1 MSITTLNYTQIGE
14 GPPLL
19 IIHGLFGSSRNW
31 RTLSQQFASQF
42 TVISIDL
49 RNHGD
54 SPHLDEM
61 NYLVMA
67 QDVINLLDQ
76 LQISQTSV
84 IGHSMGGKV
93 AMKLSHLEPDRINLL
108 VVADIGPVTYRH
120 DYDDLIDAVLRMDL
134 ASVGNRKQAD
144 VNLTDGIPDPRI
156 RMFLLQNLV
165 VNEDGLKWKLNWK
178 ALKENIS
185 QIIGFDDISD
195 WHIQTP
201 TLFIYGGQSN
211 YLNTEVRELIPRHFS
226 SASFSCIEDAGHWLH
241 AEQPQIFYNKVNDFL
256 TQAE

>member
-1 MSITTLNYTQIGE
+1 MSIAILNYTLMGE

-31 RTLSQQFASQF
+31 RTLSQQFASNF
-42 TVISIDL
+42 TVISVDL

-61 NYLVMA
+61 NYQVMG
-67 QDVINLLDQ
+67 QDVIQLLDQ
-76 LQISQTSV
+76 LQISHTSV

-93 AMKLSHLEPDRINLL
+93 AMKLGQLEPARINQL

-120 DYDDLIDAVLRMDL
+120 DYNDLIDAVLSLDL
-134 ASVGNRKQAD
+134 ASLRNRKQAD
-144 VNLTDGIPDPRI
+144 TELTDSIPDSRI

-165 VNEDGLKWKLNWK
+165 VAENGLKWKLNWK
-178 ALKENIS
+178 ALKDNIS

-195 WHIQTP
+195 WYIETP

-211 YLNTEVRELIPRHFS
+211 YLNTEVRELIPNHFS
-226 SASFSCIEDAGHWLH
+226 RASFRCIENAGHWLH
-241 AEQPQIFYNKVNDFL
+241 AEQPQMFYDEANDFL
-256 TQAE
+256 TENK

>member
-1 MSITTLNYTQIGE
+1 MSITTLNYTCTGE

-31 RTLSQQFASQF
+31 RTLSQQFSNNF
-42 TVISIDL
+42 TVISVDL

-61 NYLVMA
+61 SYQAMGE
-67 QDVINLLDQ
+67 DVIQLLDQ
-76 LQISQTSV
+76 LQISKTSV
-84 IGHSMGGKV
+84 LGHSMGGKV
-93 AMKLSHLEPDRINLL
+93 AMKLCQLDPARINQL

-120 DYDDLIDAVLRMDL
+120 DYDDLIDAVLSLDL
-134 ASVGNRKQAD
+134 ASLRNRKQAD
-144 VNLTDGIPDPRI
+144 TALTDGIPDPRV

-165 VNEDGLKWKLNWK
+165 VVDNALKWKLNWK

-195 WHIQTP
+195 WHIETP

-211 YLNTEVRELIPRHFS
+211 YLNTEVRELISNHFS
-226 SASFSCIEDAGHWLH
+226 QVSFSCIENAGHWLH
-241 AEQPQIFYNKVNDFL
+241 AEQPQIFYDEVYNFLNK
-256 TQAE
+256 